1 MSDEKQSWS
10 RIGLGLAAYAAVA
23 ALFIA
28 STIANFR
35 YGLSLAQDPVDRAA
49 YGAASC
55 AVDVLKASLPI
66 LGAMLWRRQHR
77 IIASASV
84 LLWLGCVAWSLSSAI
99 GFALTTRAEAN
110 VGRAQEHAEQAGWST
125 TVTRAQAQLST
136 LGRARPSAVVQ
147 ADLSAV
153 RVPALIWKRS
163 RHCNDIA
170 TPEKQRACARVT
182 TLRRELVAAQVA
194 ERLEGTLTEART
206 ASSDLSRAD
215 PQAAALSRA
224 TGLPE
229 RDVRTGMAFLLAGI
243 IELASAMGFAI
254 VGLAMAPQPRLP
266 TEKHQHYPLKE
277 AAVAGPRRE
286 PASFIE
292 GRPNLQ
298 ASRKIVTAQSGSMG
312 RAKSVNV
319 QASATTSELSK
330 DLEGFLQA
338 RMLSFEGGR
347 VGSTILHDAFKDY
360 CRSHG
365 LRERS
370 QQALGKELT
379 RLGMPKGRCTRSGRF
394 EYTGLVLKEQQR
406 PSVGVV
412 PARPFSD
419 TEGSGYG
426 CPQSHVNGTAGQNV
440 LEGGP
445 APRVEPTSMLRPLFS
460 KSSARFGNVV

>member
-1 MSDEKQSWS
+1 MSEGKQSWS

-28 STIANFR
+28 SAIANFR
-35 YGLSLAQDPVDRAA
+35 YGLSLAQDPIDRAA
-49 YGAASC
+49 YGAASF
-55 AVDVLKASLPI
+55 AVDALKASLPI

-110 VGRAQEHAEQAGWST
+110 VGRAQEHADMAGWTT
-125 TVTRAQAQLST
+125 TVTRAQDQLSA
-136 LGRARPSAVVQ
+136 LGKPRPSAIVQ

-153 RVPALIWKRS
+153 TIPALIWKRS
-163 RHCNDIA
+163 RQCNDIA

-254 VGLAMAPQPRLP
+254 VGLAMAPQPRLR
-266 TEKHQHYPLKE
+266 TEKPQHHPLKE
-277 AAVAGPRRE
+277 AAVADTRRQST
-286 PASFIE
+286 SFIE
-292 GRPNLQ
+292 ARPNLQ
-298 ASRKIVTAQSGSMG
+298 ASRKIATARSGSMG
-312 RAKSVNV
+312 RAKSVDV
-319 QASATTSELSK
+319 QASATSSALSN
-330 DLEGFLQA
+330 DVEAFLQA
-338 RMLSFEGGR
+338 RMLSFEEGS
-347 VGSTILHDAFKDY
+347 VGSTILHAAFNDY

-365 LRERS
+365 LPERS

-379 RLGMPKGRCTRSGRF
+379 RLGLPKARCTRSGRV
-394 EYTGLVLKEQQR
+394 EYTGLVLKDQQR
-406 PSVGVV
+406 PS
-412 PARPFSD
+412 
-419 TEGSGYG
+419 
-426 CPQSHVNGTAGQNV
+426 AG
-440 LEGGP
+440 E
-445 APRVEPTSMLRPLFS
+445 
-460 KSSARFGNVV
+460 